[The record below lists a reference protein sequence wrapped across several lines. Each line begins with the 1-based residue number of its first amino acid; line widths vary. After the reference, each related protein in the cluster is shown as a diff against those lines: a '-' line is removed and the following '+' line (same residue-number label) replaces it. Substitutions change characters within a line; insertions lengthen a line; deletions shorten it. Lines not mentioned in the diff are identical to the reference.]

1 VTSFRSSRLTEH
13 HRQSAPAPAHAANG
27 GAKVVGLLA
36 LHAVVGALFAPSM
49 PAASSAAGPFDGT
62 WTLAPAYSTTC
73 TAGPQSVLVTVGR
86 VYTRQTAPD
95 SLTITSDVAVTGP
108 GITHL
113 DIYGLV
119 VHLDSAAGKFAFSGP
134 VKGAVERNG
143 YSGMLSGTLRL
154 RGAFQGADHIR
165 ATVRT
170 TLTMSITGPGA
181 VSSGTCATVNDTII
195 ATRVTQ

>member
-1 VTSFRSSRLTEH
+1 
-13 HRQSAPAPAHAANG
+13 
-27 GAKVVGLLA
+27 
-36 LHAVVGALFAPSM
+36 
-49 PAASSAAGPFDGT
+49 
-62 WTLAPAYSTTC
+62 
-73 TAGPQSVLVTVGR
+73 VLVTVGR

-170 TLTMSITGPGA
+170 TLTMSITAPGA
-181 VSSGTCATVNDTII
+181 VSSGTCGAVNDTIV
-195 ATRVTQ
+195 ATRVAQ